1 MKIITDD
8 VEIAESFFYEP
19 RHWSNLEFSE
29 IGNPEVELL
38 DKLELKSP
46 MLVADFHDYNPWETI
61 IIASYAP
68 KSQYDALI
76 ELSKEVE
83 LPNVM
88 CLAASGDNF
97 RGFRNRKWDSRPGN
111 IYMTTHLK
119 PNREIPRFNVG
130 FLVLA
135 ALSVAEA
142 IDSIEG
148 LKTKAKIKWVN
159 DIFMEESKVSGVLD
173 QTQIM
178 GSKVVGAIM
187 GIGMNVE
194 TSPIIEPT
202 PFVPAAACVDDFAE
216 PGKFVTRRE
225 AFAAL
230 TKRLAFNYEKILA
243 GDVDYL
249 TSKYIEKSYVIGMNA
264 EIWSDGIDTEPE
276 VLRFGKIE
284 KIGENLELF
293 FEGDDRPVTNGRLRL
308 LS

>member
-1 MKIITDD
+1 MKIITDNI
-8 VEIAESFFYEP
+8 EIAESFFYE
-19 RHWSNLEFSE
+19 RKRWTKLEFTE
-29 IGNPEVELL
+29 IENPEIELL
-38 DKLELKSP
+38 EKLELKSP
-46 MLVADFHDYNPWETI
+46 MFTAESDDRLPEDTI

-76 ELSKEVE
+76 DLSKTVE
-83 LPNVM
+83 LPNVT

-111 IYMTTHLK
+111 IYITTHLK
-119 PNREIPRFNVG
+119 PNREIPKFNVG

-142 IDSIEG
+142 IDSLEW
-148 LKTKAKIKWVN
+148 LTAKANIKWVN
-159 DIFMEESKVSGVLD
+159 DILMEESKVSGVLA
-173 QTQIM
+173 QTQVM

-202 PFVPAAACVDDFAE
+202 QFVPAAACVNDFAE

-230 TKRLAFNYEKILA
+230 TKRLALNYEKILA
-243 GDVDYL
+243 GEVDYL
-249 TSKYIEKSYVIGMNA
+249 TAKYIEKSCVIGKNA
-264 EIWSDGIDTEPE
+264 EIWSDDVDSPSE
-276 VLRFGKIE
+276 VLRSGKIE
-284 KIGENLELF
+284 RIGENLELF
-293 FEGDDRPVTNGRLRL
+293 FEGDDRPVTSGRLRL
-308 LS
+308 LP